1 MCRLTICALIQKN
14 PAVEVDANCR
24 WADFG
29 CAGRDEHA
37 AFEKPAG
44 CTCEMA
50 EILLRLNDE
59 EVFGSGVFGDLGS
72 TCDKECDEACACV
85 WSSVCGALDT
95 ETQLTGLEEVRQAE
109 VQTAKEQES
118 FNALDKKLGAEEEFI
133 QRRQSNDMCR
143 SINEVAILRGPLQIV
158 RAFSAAAQMGV
169 PMLLKMVAEKVYYA
183 FISSSS
189 AALSSACAN
198 ISFSGIKEEITHVAK
213 FQEVKHSKK
222 LIEK

>member
-1 MCRLTICALIQKN
+1 MQIQISL
-14 PAVEVDANCR
+14 
-24 WADFG
+24 F
-29 CAGRDEHA
+29 
-37 AFEKPAG
+37 
-44 CTCEMA
+44 
-50 EILLRLNDE
+50 I
-59 EVFGSGVFGDLGS
+59 FGSCVVKWQHLLERNANDLVTTLTTS
-72 TCDKECDEACACV
+72 EEIFEVTQSDEACACV
-85 WSSVCGALDT
+85 WSSVCGAFDT

-158 RAFSAAAQMGV
+158 RAFSADAQMGV

-198 ISFSGIKEEITHVAK
+198 ISFRGNEEEITHVAK